1 MQTWN
6 APQLILA
13 AIIAICW
20 RGIDEFVIFAP
31 LTTGA
36 IRYDIPTRLAVT
48 ATGHYPVVAASPWRV
63 AGEIAIAIPAHVRL
77 VMVANDLPALTDP
90 LVSDVLRA
98 LTVSPDQVL
107 QLTPE
112 KSRCC
117 RKAVAATAGGWVLT
131 NRYHWKALRWHH
143 RRSPNYGQT
152 QRHAPRYGNK
162 FAHMNTI
169 SSSKRLIYQRLT
181 TLNNAPTPFRGVKTF
196 ASNQGERYLNFQLTQ
211 NGKMAAFAITQVVL
225 DEATLFNIAVDPDYQ
240 RQGLGRALL
249 EHLIDELEKRGVATL
264 WLEVRA
270 SNAAAIALYES
281 LGFNEATIRRNYYPT
296 TDGREDAI
304 IMALPISM

>member
-1 MQTWN
+1 
-6 APQLILA
+6 
-13 AIIAICW
+13 
-20 RGIDEFVIFAP
+20 
-31 LTTGA
+31 
-36 IRYDIPTRLAVT
+36 
-48 ATGHYPVVAASPWRV
+48 
-63 AGEIAIAIPAHVRL
+63 
-77 VMVANDLPALTDP
+77 
-90 LVSDVLRA
+90 
-98 LTVSPDQVL
+98 
-107 QLTPE
+107 
-112 KSRCC
+112 
-117 RKAVAATAGGWVLT
+117 
-131 NRYHWKALRWHH
+131 
-143 RRSPNYGQT
+143 
-152 QRHAPRYGNK
+152 
-162 FAHMNTI
+162 MNTI
-169 SSSKRLIYQRLT
+169 SSLETTDLPAAYHIEQR
-181 TLNNAPTPFRGVKTF
+181 AHAFPWGEKTF

-240 RQGLGRALL
+240 RQGLGRVLL